1 MNYKFLSALTLVAC
15 MYTGAKADTTIVE
28 QAASKVT
35 KKMDASLKLGYVD
48 IAYILE
54 NLPEAKKRNA
64 EVQSFQKQLENE
76 IQAKY
81 KEYQEKAAAAQQQL
95 DTLTEAQKKQKSME
109 FSKLQATIEELE
121 SQRYVKMERKYKE
134 VMKPLHDRIQ
144 EVIDA
149 LAEKHNYT
157 FVLNKTTETG
167 PVLLFVTKEFDLSAL
182 VVEALKSAEVKQE
195 SKAPVVGQKKQTQT
209 PAKNQKPVKT
219 TPKKK

>member
-15 MYTGAKADTTIVE
+15 IYTGAKADTTVVE

-35 KKMDASLKLGYVD
+35 KKMDASFKLGYVD
-48 IAYILE
+48 IAYVLE
-54 NLPEAKKRNA
+54 NLPEAKKRHA
-64 EVQSFQKQLENE
+64 EVQSFQKQIENE

-81 KEYQEKAAAAQQQL
+81 KEYQEKAEAAQQQL

-109 FSKLQATIEELE
+109 FNKLQATIEELE
-121 SQRYVKMERKYKE
+121 SQRYVKMERKFKE

-144 EVIDA
+144 EVIEG
-149 LAEKHNYT
+149 LAAKHNYT

-167 PVLLFVTKEFDLSAL
+167 PVLLFATKEFDLSAL
-182 VVEALKSAEVKQE
+182 VVETLKAAEVKQE
-195 SKAPVVGQKKQTQT
+195 SQAPVVGQKKQA
-209 PAKNQKPVKT
+209 PAQGSKKPVKP

>member
-1 MNYKFLSALTLVAC
+1 MFWK
-15 MYTGAKADTTIVE
+15 I
-28 QAASKVT
+28 
-35 KKMDASLKLGYVD
+35 
-48 IAYILE
+48 
-54 NLPEAKKRNA
+54 
-64 EVQSFQKQLENE
+64 LENE

-121 SQRYVKMERKYKE
+121 SQRYVKMERKFKE

-144 EVIDA
+144 EVIEG
-149 LAEKHNYT
+149 LAAKHNYT

-167 PVLLFVTKEFDLSAL
+167 PVLLFATKEFDLSAL
-182 VVEALKSAEVKQE
+182 VVETLKAAEVKQE
-195 SKAPVVGQKKQTQT
+195 SQAPVVGQKKQA
-209 PAKNQKPVKT
+209 PAQGSKKPVKP